1 MQVLFGQQ
9 KEQTTDGAGGK
20 VVRPQSLDLPPQE
33 TDGLHPHR
41 LRLEFSD
48 ARLGLPAVDGLG
60 HKEAGDQEEK
70 FYADVPVPEKGE
82 LELLAGEQDELAVP
96 EGAGDVKEDDIRCKE
111 KAHQLNG
118 RVALLHD
125 RFGSLPSILQ
135 EWRKKRFKRNI
146 IWYFTMSIAGTQGG
160 ERKNA
165 DV

>member
-1 MQVLFGQQ
+1 MH
-9 KEQTTDGAGGK
+9 AW
-20 VVRPQSLDLPPQE
+20 
-33 TDGLHPHR
+33 
-41 LRLEFSD
+41 
-48 ARLGLPAVDGLG
+48 GLPAVDGFG

-82 LELLAGEQDELAVP
+82 LELLTGEQDELAVP
-96 EGAGDVKEDDIRCKE
+96 EGAGDVKEDDRRCKE

-146 IWYFTMSIAGTQGG
+146 IWYFTMSIAGTQGE